1 MDIDALPFLEV
12 YFFIQK
18 KNWMR
23 KYLDNCKKNGCIVS
37 EIEIYLS

>member
-23 KYLDNCKKNGCIVS
+23 KYLDNFKKTVALFQKS
-37 EIEIYLS
+37 KYT